1 MDASTNASSNPIIA
15 NAQDKAADAFSMI
28 TSNVMMIILFFLVLS
43 LTVYVVI
50 HLVKTFNK
58 TDLKTVTLLKKPVR
72 IPQSAVDTIN
82 NDVDMPSL
90 YNGKEYSYS
99 VWFYVDTHHQT
110 ENPKMLL
117 YRGDEEGVQNNPT
130 PIFYMSPN
138 YVELNVLV
146 KTDMDKSDGVTR
158 GSLSDLHKYRDCD
171 YIKLSVPYVPMQR
184 WVNAILVVDNEYV
197 QLFFDGELRKVVDI
211 TATEK
216 IDNYNNPSITT
227 SRNNGDD
234 MCKKEED
241 ATTNVVTSNTCCDE
255 SVKCCGSRIVGT
267 NTPGKNL
274 YIGKSFRDEVVDGYM
289 SKVQF
294 FNYAVTVDHAKVI
307 YQAGPLHLSILSMIG
322 LPLYGIRNPFYK
334 IDSVQEVGKTS
345 STTDDK

>member
-1 MDASTNASSNPIIA
+1 
-15 NAQDKAADAFSMI
+15 
-28 TSNVMMIILFFLVLS
+28 MMIILFFLVLS
-43 LTVYVVI
+43 LTVYVII

-72 IPQSAVDTIN
+72 IPQSSIDTIN

-99 VWFYVDTHHQT
+99 VWFYVDSHHQT
-110 ENPKMLL
+110 ERPKMLL

-146 KTDMDKSDGVTR
+146 KTDKDKSEGVIR
-158 GSLSDLHKYRDCD
+158 GSLYDLHKHRDCD

-211 TATEK
+211 TATEM
-216 IDNYNNPSITT
+216 IDNYTSNDTPANATT
-227 SRNNGDD
+227 TNYREEGED
-234 MCKKEED
+234 MCKD
-241 ATTNVVTSNTCCDE
+241 NNNCCDK
-255 SVKCCGSRIVGT
+255 SVKCCGKRMVGT
-267 NTPGKNL
+267 KTPGKNL

-307 YQAGPLHLSILSMIG
+307 YQAGPLHLSILNMIG

-334 IDSVQEVGKTS
+334 IDSVQEVAETS